1 MGGAGPLAGTLRQR
15 LARVGP
21 LSDAYHL
28 ARELWWMLW
37 DTPVRARARF
47 EREFAAGRDPW
58 DYAGPL
64 ARERHAHALGLLDA
78 AGLSAVGRA
87 LEVGCAEGH
96 FSALLAP
103 RCRSL
108 LAVDLSSLALDRA
121 RSGRTWPA
129 GVRFAEWD
137 LRRDPQPLDFDL
149 VVAMD
154 VLEAFCRPQL
164 VRAARARLVRAL
176 APGGYLLLGNSRQGE
191 LFETAWWGRVLIR
204 GGRWIDRYVG
214 AHPDLERVG
223 TGTGGF
229 YVNSL
234 FRRRA

>member
-1 MGGAGPLAGTLRQR
+1 VPPAALER

-21 LSDAYHL
+21 ISDAYHI
-28 ARELWWMLW
+28 ARELWWMAF
-37 DTPVRARARF
+37 DTPARASARF
-47 EREFAAGRDPW
+47 EREFAARPDPW

-64 ARERHAHALGLLDA
+64 GRQRHGHALGLLDA
-78 AGLSAVGRA
+78 AGLSAVERA
-87 LEVGCAEGH
+87 FEIGCAEGH

-103 RCRSL
+103 RCRTL
-108 LAVDLSSLALDRA
+108 LAVDLSPLALARA
-121 RSGRTWPA
+121 RARRHWPA

-137 LRRDPQPLDFDL
+137 LRRDRLPARFDL

-154 VLEAFCRPQL
+154 VLESFCRPQL
-164 VRAARARLVRAL
+164 VRAARARLVAAV
-176 APGGYLLLGNSRQGE
+176 APGGYLLLGNCRQGE
-191 LFETAWWGRVLIR
+191 LFESSWWGRALIR
-204 GGRWIDRYVG
+204 GGKWIDRYVG
-214 AHPDLERVG
+214 AHPALERVG